1 MSGGVARGPDDLE
14 GVALQQLRAAFYLYA
29 VSNRV
34 AWAVQ
39 GGPSASIIVRTVDG
53 GRTWH
58 RVLSR
63 ANTGA
68 EAFVPQGPDGAQAL
82 ARVFSANGV
91 HFVAYRT
98 RDAGQSWRRAALRT

>member
-1 MSGGVARGPDDLE
+1 MNGARTWTRIARENSLD
-14 GVALQQLRAAFYLYA
+14 VYA

-39 GGPSASIIVRTVDG
+39 SYPSGSIIVRTVDG

-58 RVLSR
+58 TVLSR
-63 ANTGA
+63 ANTDA
-68 EAFVPQGPDGAQAL
+68 EAFVPQGPDGAQAV

-98 RDAGQSWRRAALRT
+98 RDAGKTWQRAALRT